1 MFIFILNGFP
11 CPLYRT
17 LQLCQPPPEGEQ
29 HEMSVIFIE
38 GCLWKWSYESESAPL
53 PHSDMLY
60 VIFLSM
66 ASCLPAI
73 RDLCL
78 MLLSRLIPPIKIFFS
93 AVILCAPRCP
103 SYHLIWTWNY
113 LHYYNQRT
121 NEWLVS
127 TNVIPPVISGI
138 PGSSLLHFFPNQR
151 QMAASSDERRCS
163 LKADSVVLFF
173 LTILPCSLL
182 TWCISPDEVSFY
194 EPHGHR
200 IKNSWE
206 WCFIHSGSVCT
217 VFHIS
222 HHMHFWDQE

>member
-1 MFIFILNGFP
+1 MVKESLGSKRGERKKERKESSKGKKCHPFFSQGKVGIVWVVKSSCLLDWCPQWDVDIFILNGFP

-38 GCLWKWSYESESAPL
+38 GCLWKWSFESESAPL

-113 LHYYNQRT
+113 LHYYNQRVT
-121 NEWLVS
+121 CFHKCH
-127 TNVIPPVISGI
+127 
-138 PGSSLLHFFPNQR
+138 SSCNKWNPWQQPATLLP
-151 QMAASSDERRCS
+151 
-163 LKADSVVLFF
+163 
-173 LTILPCSLL
+173 
-182 TWCISPDEVSFY
+182 
-194 EPHGHR
+194 
-200 IKNSWE
+200 
-206 WCFIHSGSVCT
+206 
-217 VFHIS
+217 
-222 HHMHFWDQE
+222 